1 MPGKNYK
8 VDPLYQL
15 FESHLVSKSYEDA
28 SKFTK
33 ELATEYLAY
42 LDGTFAHVP
51 FKLRQ
56 LVTEDLEAEAH
67 EMLVKK
73 MYGTMKASDYLTFG
87 SVLHVT
93 KNKEVTWIKFTPKV
107 TTPQQEEK

>member
-1 MPGKNYK
+1 MPGKKRQK

-15 FESHLVSKSYEDA
+15 FEHHLVSRSYED
-28 SKFTK
+28 SGKFTK
-33 ELATEYLAY
+33 DLATEYLAY
-42 LDGTFAHVP
+42 IDTTLAHVP

-73 MYGTMKASDYLTFG
+73 MYGTMKPADYVNFG
-87 SVLHVT
+87 GVVHVT
-93 KNKEVTWIKFTPKV
+93 KQDEMIWVRFTPK
-107 TTPQQEEK
+107 TKSLTE

>member
-15 FESHLVSKSYEDA
+15 FESHLVTKSYED
-28 SKFTK
+28 SGKFTK

-73 MYGTMKASDYLTFG
+73 MYGTMKATDYLNFG
-87 SVLHVT
+87 KVLHVT
-93 KNKEVTWIKFTPKV
+93 KNAEMTWIDFTPKAPAH
-107 TTPQQEEK
+107 TEEK